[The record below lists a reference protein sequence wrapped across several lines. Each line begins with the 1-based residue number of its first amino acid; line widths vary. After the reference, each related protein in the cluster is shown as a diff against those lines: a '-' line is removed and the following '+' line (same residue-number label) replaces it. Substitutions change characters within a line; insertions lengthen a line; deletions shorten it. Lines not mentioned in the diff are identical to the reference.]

1 MQLGVYLLQRSTL
14 GERERILMELIDA
27 LFRKNDI
34 DDRVWAL
41 ARMEFSIEQ
50 LMDAIV
56 IGGFYGLVSAIL
68 NVARTPLEPG
78 SDHLPQHF
86 VE

>member
-1 MQLGVYLLQRSTL
+1 
-14 GERERILMELIDA
+14 MELIDA

-34 DDRVWAL
+34 IDDRVWAL
-41 ARMEFSIEQ
+41 ARAGLSIGQ

-56 IGGFYGLVSAIL
+56 ICGFYGLVSTVL
-68 NVARTPLEPG
+68 NVARTPLEPDG
-78 SDHLPQHF
+78 DHRPRHF

>member
-1 MQLGVYLLQRSTL
+1 
-14 GERERILMELIDA
+14 
-27 LFRKNDI
+27 
-34 DDRVWAL
+34 
-41 ARMEFSIEQ
+41 MEFSIEQ

-56 IGGFYGLVSAIL
+56 ICGFYGLVSAIL